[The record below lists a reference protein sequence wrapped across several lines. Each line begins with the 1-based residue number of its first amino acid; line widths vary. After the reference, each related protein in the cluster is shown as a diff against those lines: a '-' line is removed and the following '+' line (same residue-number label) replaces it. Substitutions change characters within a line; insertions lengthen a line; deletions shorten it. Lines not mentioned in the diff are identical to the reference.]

1 MHDAAVHSIDAS
13 SPAEETLV
21 MGVPG
26 RWRQGGLG
34 IAGGV
39 GYTTDSPGLDLRF
52 ATIPGCG

>member
-1 MHDAAVHSIDAS
+1 MHGAVVHSIDDS
-13 SPAEETLV
+13 GSAEETLA

-39 GYTTDSPGLDLRF
+39 GYTTDSHGLALRF